1 MIHDPKLLE
10 ALSSFAPVEYSGEVF
25 RATRKSLDPLTGSS
39 RDGRW
44 HFGSECTVLYTSL
57 SKDGAMAEISF
68 HWSLLNPLPSKPVV
82 LHTLN
87 VKVENSLKL
96 LMGDL
101 VKLGINKMEYK
112 SIYYQRTREIG
123 IPLFSYYILF
133 IMWIILIYSCRN
145 AFTGLDCA
153 VL

>member
-1 MIHDPKLLE
+1 
-10 ALSSFAPVEYSGEVF
+10 
-25 RATRKSLDPLTGSS
+25 
-39 RDGRW
+39 
-44 HFGSECTVLYTSL
+44 
-57 SKDGAMAEISF
+57 MAEISF

-133 IMWIILIYSCRN
+133 IMWIILIYS
-145 AFTGLDCA
+145 
-153 VL
+153 